1 MNLTHASLVLPSG
14 LSGPEKK
21 AAQMLVGEAEKRS
34 FVRWPITAD
43 LPAANTPRVV
53 LGQRAALLRSF
64 PSLAEQLSASD
75 RLAPEGYEII
85 SLPPATVIV
94 AGNDARGVLFGA
106 GRLLRLLDY
115 GRGALS
121 LPAGIKIATAPRY
134 RLRGHQVGYR
144 PKTNSYDGWD
154 VAQWEQYVRDLV
166 IFGANAIEGIPPLSD
181 DAADSPHFP
190 LPPMKMMIEQS
201 RIAQE
206 YGIAYWVWYPALNR
220 GRKPLNYDDP
230 AEVTAALKD
239 WDVVLSQLPQVDAL
253 FVPGGDPGHNPPKP
267 FFRMI
272 AQQVAQLRRHHPKAE
287 GWISAQTFSG
297 EGIAEF
303 FELLKPE
310 PAWLTGLVWSASGTS
325 IPIEEFRARVP
336 RRYPVRNYNDIT
348 HSVLCGYPVPE
359 WDFAFATTQ
368 HREVINPR
376 PVDQA
381 IIFRNVQPHAD
392 HGMITYSEGCNDD
405 VNKSIWSALA
415 WDPEASVTDIVRDYG
430 RYFISTRLGEAFAQG
445 LLALERNWRGP
456 LLTNGGVYTTLGQFQ
471 EMERTAPPPVLANWR
486 FQQALYRAY
495 YDAFLRARLLAETVQ
510 ENQAMACLRRARVIG
525 TLAAMAA
532 ARAEL
537 APPPVGAGAA
547 LRARV
552 FELAEALFQSIRMQ
566 LSVPR
571 YKATA
576 VQRGA
581 NLDLID
587 EPLSNAPW
595 LLLRFD
601 EIAELPDEAARLAA
615 VDVILNW
622 TNPGPGGFYDHL
634 GDATAMPHLVRRVAY
649 ADDPSFTRSPRFG
662 FVVPKSFS
670 GGGTLPIQSR
680 RSAWRYSEMAA
691 YSPKEGPT
699 PPLEMLYRDL
709 DPTARYRVR
718 VIYATENPGSVAL
731 TANETFVIHPLMLK
745 TVQTMPL
752 EFEIP
757 PAATAGGEL
766 RLAWTSSGGR
776 SLQVAEVWLVRSP

>member
-1 MNLTHASLVLPSG
+1 
-14 LSGPEKK
+14 
-21 AAQMLVGEAEKRS
+21 
-34 FVRWPITAD
+34 
-43 LPAANTPRVV
+43 
-53 LGQRAALLRSF
+53 
-64 PSLAEQLSASD
+64 
-75 RLAPEGYEII
+75 
-85 SLPPATVIV
+85 
-94 AGNDARGVLFGA
+94 
-106 GRLLRLLDY
+106 
-115 GRGALS
+115 
-121 LPAGIKIATAPRY
+121 
-134 RLRGHQVGYR
+134 
-144 PKTNSYDGWD
+144 
-154 VAQWEQYVRDLV
+154 
-166 IFGANAIEGIPPLSD
+166 
-181 DAADSPHFP
+181 
-190 LPPMKMMIEQS
+190 
-201 RIAQE
+201 
-206 YGIAYWVWYPALNR
+206 
-220 GRKPLNYDDP
+220 
-230 AEVTAALKD
+230 
-239 WDVVLSQLPQVDAL
+239 
-253 FVPGGDPGHNPPKP
+253 
-267 FFRMI
+267 
-272 AQQVAQLRRHHPKAE
+272 
-287 GWISAQTFSG
+287 
-297 EGIAEF
+297 
-303 FELLKPE
+303 
-310 PAWLTGLVWSASGTS
+310 
-325 IPIEEFRARVP
+325 
-336 RRYPVRNYNDIT
+336 
-348 HSVLCGYPVPE
+348 
-359 WDFAFATTQ
+359 
-368 HREVINPR
+368 
-376 PVDQA
+376 
-381 IIFRNVQPHAD
+381 
-392 HGMITYSEGCNDD
+392 
-405 VNKSIWSALA
+405 
-415 WDPEASVTDIVRDYG
+415 
-430 RYFISTRLGEAFAQG
+430 
-445 LLALERNWRGP
+445 
-456 LLTNGGVYTTLGQFQ
+456 
-471 EMERTAPPPVLANWR
+471 
-486 FQQALYRAY
+486 
-495 YDAFLRARLLAETVQ
+495 
-510 ENQAMACLRRARVIG
+510 MACLRRARVIG